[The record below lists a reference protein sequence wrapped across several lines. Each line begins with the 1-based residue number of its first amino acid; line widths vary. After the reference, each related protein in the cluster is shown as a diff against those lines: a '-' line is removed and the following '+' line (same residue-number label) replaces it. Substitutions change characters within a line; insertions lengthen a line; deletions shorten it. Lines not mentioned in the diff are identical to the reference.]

1 VDCVREGKKNAPT
14 PRTVYGATVRS
25 GRPVVTLTLMGIC
38 VVSWVLQLVTDGS
51 WTSRWWFAPV
61 IGQDEPWRFLTTT
74 FLHSTSPLH
83 ILFNMY
89 ALWVMGQFLE
99 PLLGR
104 ARFLALYLITGVAG
118 SVGVLLL
125 AGGPAHQAWYTAAIG
140 ASGAVFGLFGAA
152 IPVLRQRGLQA
163 TQMVGLIVVNFA
175 LGFFIANI
183 AWQAHLAGMV
193 AGIALGAAFAY
204 APRQHRALVGWGS
217 CALMV
222 VLLVVLTML
231 KYASV

>member
-1 VDCVREGKKNAPT
+1 MDCVREGKKNVPT
-14 PRTVYGATVRS
+14 PRTAYGATVRS
-25 GRPVVTLTLMGIC
+25 GRPVVTLTLIGIC
-38 VVSWVLQLVTDGS
+38 AVSWILQLVTNGS
-51 WTSRWWFAPV
+51 WTDRWLYAPV
-61 IGQDEPWRFLTTT
+61 LGQDEPWRLLTTT

-104 ARFLALYLITGVAG
+104 ARFLTLYLLTGLAG

-125 AGGPAHQAWYTAAIG
+125 AGGPSHQAWYTAAIG

-183 AWQAHLAGMV
+183 AWQAHLAGGI
-193 AGIALGAAFAY
+193 AGFALGAAFAY
-204 APRQHRALVGWGS
+204 APRERRALVGWGAS
-217 CALMV
+217 ALLL
-222 VLLVVLTML
+222 VLLVVLCVL